1 MCFAQLVARSS
12 AKMSNGTV
20 IPLSL
25 SSARSSLDYYNSLG
39 GSALPTELLQQ
50 TSISATLT
58 GSQQP
63 VATAV
68 APSVMPPAETPFAAD
83 GGAMASARDI
93 HRLEIAMRDTMEL
106 NERVMAQNIALMTD
120 LEIAQRTVRELR
132 AGKDA
137 LASQLQRA
145 MMEIEAAA
153 PKQHA
158 SD

>member
-1 MCFAQLVARSS
+1 MNS
-12 AKMSNGTV
+12 TV

-25 SSARSSLDYYNSLG
+25 TSARSSLDFYNSLG

-50 TSISATLT
+50 TSISAPVY

-63 VATAV
+63 AAAAV
-68 APSVMPPAETPFAAD
+68 APSAVPPAETAFAVD
-83 GGAMASARDI
+83 GGSGAMASARDI

-153 PKQHA
+153 PKQHVPN
-158 SD
+158 